1 MLQCSSYKSSSSQA
15 ASLLAGG
22 ELSVVPKS
30 QLEADLEQEEV
41 LDLQPDEEVN
51 IKQEE
56 EEDFQDVEAVMAV
69 SVQFCFIFVLPI
81 LSTRQQDA

>member
-1 MLQCSSYKSSSSQA
+1 M
-15 ASLLAGG
+15 AGG

-41 LDLQPDEEVN
+41 LELPPDEEVN

-69 SVQFCFIFVLPI
+69 SVLFFLFMYTINKTAGCL
-81 LSTRQQDA
+81 AH